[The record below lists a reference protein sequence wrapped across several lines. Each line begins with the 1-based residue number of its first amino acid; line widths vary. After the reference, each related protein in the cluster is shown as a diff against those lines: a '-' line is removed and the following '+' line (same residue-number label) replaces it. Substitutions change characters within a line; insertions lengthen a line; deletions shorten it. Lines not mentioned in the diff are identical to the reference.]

1 MEAEKT
7 PDNVVILNHDPIVDP
22 LRQGLLLLCRQLGR
36 PLGDAELVDGMPLE
50 HGRLPLHLVARA
62 LRRADI
68 TAQVTRQP
76 LRRIDRYLL
85 PALRTSSRRGST
97 PLWPSP
103 PRCLRGPLRPS
114 RIVLPG
120 GSPALP

>member
-50 HGRLPLHLVARA
+50 HGR
-62 LRRADI
+62 
-68 TAQVTRQP
+68 
-76 LRRIDRYLL
+76 
-85 PALRTSSRRGST
+85 
-97 PLWPSP
+97 
-103 PRCLRGPLRPS
+103 
-114 RIVLPG
+114 
-120 GSPALP
+120 

>member
-50 HGRLPLHLVARA
+50 KAGQAVGRRTARG
-62 LRRADI
+62 R
-68 TAQVTRQP
+68 V
-76 LRRIDRYLL
+76 
-85 PALRTSSRRGST
+85 SG
-97 PLWPSP
+97 
-103 PRCLRGPLRPS
+103 
-114 RIVLPG
+114 
-120 GSPALP
+120 